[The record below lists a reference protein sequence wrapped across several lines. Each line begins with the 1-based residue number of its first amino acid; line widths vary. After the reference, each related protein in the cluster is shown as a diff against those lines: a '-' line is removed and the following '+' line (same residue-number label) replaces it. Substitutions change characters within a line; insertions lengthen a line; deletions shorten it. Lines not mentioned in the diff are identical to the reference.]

1 MFQGPMFDVA
11 IGATLLFLVSSL
23 LASAIV
29 ETVGGFFHRRSKN
42 LWDTIDLL
50 LGKAEVGEGDDVRK
64 LVDQIYREPFVAKL
78 VQPKA
83 QMFYPKAN
91 EQAAATPPDPRSYSP
106 DLSVNA
112 RKRRFHGPQYI
123 GSEVFA
129 KAFVEAVRPNGN
141 VEANL
146 ANLKAE
152 VAKLPAA
159 ISKPVGALL
168 AEAGDDFLDARKR
181 IQDWYDAHM
190 QAVSVWYRRQT
201 RYFLFAAG
209 LAIAS
214 GRQRRRRWCYRD
226 PLPRRIGS
234 RVGVGPGGDR
244 RSDGM
249 RRSGGRRRA
258 GRLPSGRTRRSRE
271 SAHRL
276 VRSRRITERVGD
288 ADPRMGLG
296 RRRRHSRRTLLV
308 RSTPSCPRPSKGD
321 LVRLVVALE
330 AELGADLAA
339 AEVYAEMNDRIASL
353 GDNPITQAL
362 SEVIQRLWTSRG
374 RLHRGDRAGS

>member
-50 LGKAEVGEGDDVRK
+50 LGKAEIGEGDDVRK

-83 QMFYPKAN
+83 QLFYPKAN
-91 EQAAATPPDPRSYSP
+91 EQESPTPDPRSYKP
-106 DLSVNA
+106 DLSGNA

-168 AEAGDDFLDARKR
+168 AEAGDDFLGARKR

-209 LAIAS
+209 LAIAVVGNVDAIGATS
-214 GRQRRRRWCYRD
+214 ILYRD
-226 PLPRRIGS
+226 ELVRESVLAQAVIVGQTECDDEEGGGVQVDCLRDELGGAVNLPIGWSDLDGSPSAWATRILGW
-234 RVGVGPGGDR
+234 VLVAGAVTLGAPFWFDLL
-244 RSDGM
+244 
-249 RRSGGRRRA
+249 RRA
-258 GRLPSGRTRRSRE
+258 L
-271 SAHRL
+271 AHRK
-276 VRSRRITERVGD
+276 
-288 ADPRMGLG
+288 A
-296 RRRRHSRRTLLV
+296 
-308 RSTPSCPRPSKGD
+308 
-321 LVRLVVALE
+321 
-330 AELGADLAA
+330 
-339 AEVYAEMNDRIASL
+339 
-353 GDNPITQAL
+353 
-362 SEVIQRLWTSRG
+362 TSS
-374 RLHRGDRAGS
+374 DS